1 MEQITLEQINEKV
14 NELNKKF
21 EKLKEDL
28 EFSRRIRD
36 AWDRYDKSEFNSLS
50 KEDFLKELEKW

>member
-14 NELNKKF
+14 NELNRKF

-36 AWDRYDKSEFNSLS
+36 AWNSYDRGEF
-50 KEDFLKELEKW
+50 KEMDFDDFIKEVKKW

>member
-1 MEQITLEQINEKV
+1 MNKRI

-21 EKLKEDL
+21 EKLKEDI

-36 AWDRYDKSEFNSLS
+36 AWDSYDRGEF
-50 KEDFLKELEKW
+50 KEMEFDDFMKEIKKW